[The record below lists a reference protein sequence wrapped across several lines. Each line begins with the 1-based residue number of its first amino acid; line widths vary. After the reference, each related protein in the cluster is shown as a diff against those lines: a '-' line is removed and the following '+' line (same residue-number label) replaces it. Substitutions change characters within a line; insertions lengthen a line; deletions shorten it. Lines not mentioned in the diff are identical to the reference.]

1 MNAKQAAAEKAITF
15 VQSGMV
21 VGLGT
26 GSTAYWAIEGIG
38 RRIKEEGLQIRSIA
52 TSKRSEDQAKSLG
65 IPLVSFSAIDA
76 IDITIDGAD
85 ETDENLNLI
94 KGGGGALLREKIVA
108 SNSRQLIIVVD
119 ESKLVKYLGKFPLP
133 VEVVVFGWEKTIQK
147 LKDLGCSPSL
157 RMDNDHPY
165 HTDNNN
171 YIIDCSFGK
180 IEHPPD
186 LHQQI
191 NSITGVVENGLFIR
205 LATKLVVG
213 NEQGNARVF
222 PGIAD

>member
-38 RRIKEEGLQIRSIA
+38 RRIQEEGLEIRSIA

-65 IPLVSFSAIDA
+65 IPLVSFSAIDV

-85 ETDENLNLI
+85 ETDGDLNLI

-108 SNSRQLIIVVD
+108 SNSRQLVIVVD

-147 LKDLGCSPSL
+147 LKDLGCSPNL
-157 RMDNDHPY
+157 RMDKDHPY
-165 HTDNNN
+165 LTDNNN

-180 IEHPPD
+180 IEHPSD

-222 PGIAD
+222 PE